1 MRFKIDYSFMAP
13 EWASDIIEADDSNQ
27 AEERMYEKFVEEEGL
42 TFATDE
48 EIKMVNFQI
57 DCVVEIKQDKV
68 VA

>member
-1 MRFKIDYSFMAP
+1 MRYKIDYSFMAP